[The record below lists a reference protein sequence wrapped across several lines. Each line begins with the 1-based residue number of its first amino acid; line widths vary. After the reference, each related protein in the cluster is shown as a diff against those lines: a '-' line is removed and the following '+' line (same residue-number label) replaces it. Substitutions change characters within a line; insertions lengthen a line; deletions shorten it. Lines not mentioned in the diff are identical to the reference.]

1 MSTRKVSFIDVPS
14 RESKFGIR
22 GTPIT
27 IPIQG
32 SNSRGTAIPVP
43 SREPTTINVPVVAST
58 GGHEAGVSQTQV
70 SLETS
75 SSSSSSLSPNN
86 NLFSSS
92 TTMNKRVSSETKNNK
107 IPRKKRKIL
116 PWEDDPYE
124 EPLDLSEIKM
134 ADLCRDVK
142 VGRKSSKFKK
152 LAKKKYMEAQRKR
165 QERKARAAAARASVS
180 SSSMDPTN
188 NEDDNDVGIQE
199 NNENSIDFQDI
210 GVTSPVA
217 PSTSNIENEYNE
229 DEVERIIMN
238 DAAINDSNDHDDV
251 VAEGEIDDDDD
262 DYEDIAPDQNEDE
275 NESLENYN
283 EPSETI
289 EEAATDNEAEE
300 LDEDLLNDPNITLV
314 RSMQIQESSIAPQI
328 RCVDGKVVLDIESL
342 QVDREATARSEEA
355 NAPLRRLVEND
366 LTRLTNSLSYL
377 PPRQKTMR
385 WTPEDNELFFKGLSQ
400 WGTDFGIIAKMF
412 PHRNRKQ
419 IKAKYKRES
428 KQNKEKVDYA
438 LKNKI
443 PIDIEEYSKVSG
455 IEIPENIEF
464 AEVEPLEVIHTPE
477 ASEATTLFHP
487 ESPLTSEAAT
497 LVQEMTDTVAS
508 SPRESEAIEVLN
520 SPTGSDDE
528 ASGAIHEHESQI
540 AVSEISEIMQVPDSP
555 EASEV
560 TEDNN
565 DENYELESDEER
577 SRENL
582 EFSEEEL

>member
-1 MSTRKVSFIDVPS
+1 MSTNTATTRKGKVSFIEVPS
-14 RESKFGIR
+14 REPKFGIR

-32 SNSRGTAIPVP
+32 SNSRGIAIPVP
-43 SREPTTINVPVVAST
+43 SREPTTIDVSAAAST
-58 GGHEAGVSQTQV
+58 TAGGHEAGVSQTQV
-70 SLETS
+70 PLETS
-75 SSSSSSLSPNN
+75 SSSLSLSPDDS
-86 NLFSSS
+86 LSSS
-92 TTMNKRVSSETKNNK
+92 SMTINKRVSETKNNK

-116 PWEDDPYE
+116 PWEDDPFE
-124 EPLDLSEIKM
+124 VPLDLSEIKM
-134 ADLCRDVK
+134 ADLCKDVK

-165 QERKARAAAARASVS
+165 QERKARAAATRASIS
-180 SSSMDPTN
+180 SSPMDLTN
-188 NEDDNDVGIQE
+188 NEDDNGVEIQE
-199 NNENSIDFQDI
+199 NNSLDFQDI
-210 GVTSPVA
+210 GMTPSVA
-217 PSTSNIENEYNE
+217 PSTSNIEQSEYNE
-229 DEVERIIMN
+229 DEVEAQN
-238 DAAINDSNDHDDV
+238 D
-251 VAEGEIDDDDD
+251 
-262 DYEDIAPDQNEDE
+262 DE

-283 EPSETI
+283 EPSEII
-289 EEAATDNEAEE
+289 EEAATDNETEE

-464 AEVEPLEVIHTPE
+464 AEVESLEVVQTPE
-477 ASEATTLFHP
+477 ASETTTLFHP

-497 LVQEMTDTVAS
+497 LVQEMIDSVAS
-508 SPRESEAIEVLN
+508 PPREPVTIEMPN
-520 SPTGSDDE
+520 SPAGSDGEVSD
-528 ASGAIHEHESQI
+528 AIQEHESQ
-540 AVSEISEIMQVPDSP
+540 VQ
-555 EASEV
+555 
-560 TEDNN
+560 
-565 DENYELESDEER
+565 
-577 SRENL
+577 
-582 EFSEEEL
+582 